1 MSVAA
6 LIKSERLRASFTGRS
21 EPMVDA
27 ERRAELVVGVAFAAA
42 AIALAVAGGRVR
54 ASQLPITALFVLGV
68 AAIGNVRFDVGAGFT
83 VPTQAVF
90 VPMLFAV
97 QVSLVPLL
105 IALALALGMAPAI
118 RAGRTPPSRMLSV
131 PGNSWFA
138 VGPSLVLLVA
148 HDQRP
153 NSHWG
158 ILLLALASQFACN
171 FSADAVRERL
181 RGGIT
186 TSELVEE
193 AWQVYLID
201 LALTPLGLLVAIAAV
216 GQHWVVVLIAPLFGM
231 LMWLSK
237 ERRARLE
244 QLVELSDAYRGTALL
259 LGDVVEADDTYT
271 GAHCKEVLNLALDVA
286 RELALDAKGRLKL
299 EFGALLHDVGKIAV
313 PKAIVNK
320 PGELSEGEW
329 EIIRAHTVE
338 GQRMLERVGGV
349 MGEIGQIVRSH
360 HERWDGKG
368 YPDGLRGEDIP
379 LEARIISCCDAFNA
393 MTTTRPYRE
402 AMPQSVAIAELLKN
416 AGTQFDPRI
425 VDALIAATGNSPA
438 TRQRQAA
445 AVRGSL
451 TRRSSDSRPLAA
463 GSGNL
468 SS

>member
-1 MSVAA
+1 MSVQA

-21 EPMVDA
+21 EPMVYA
-27 ERRAELVVGVAFAAA
+27 ERRGELVVGVAFAAA
-42 AIALAVAGGRVR
+42 AVALAVAGGPVR
-54 ASQLPITALFVLGV
+54 PSQLPIMALFVLGV

-105 IALALALGMAPAI
+105 VALSLALGTVPAI
-118 RAGRTPPSRMLSV
+118 LAGRRPPSRLLSV

-138 VGPSLVLLVA
+138 VGPSLVLLIA

-153 NSHWG
+153 DAHWG
-158 ILLLALASQFACN
+158 ILLLALAAQFACD

-216 GQHWVVVLIAPLFGM
+216 GRQWVVVLIAPLFGV
-231 LMWLSK
+231 LMWLSR

-271 GAHCKEVLNLALDVA
+271 GAHCKDVLNLALDVA
-286 RELALDAKGRLKL
+286 RELALDAKGRLKV
-299 EFGALLHDVGKIAV
+299 EFGALLHDIGKIAV

-368 YPDGLRGEDIP
+368 YPDGLRGQDIP

-402 AMPQSVAIAELLKN
+402 AMPQSVAVAELLKN
-416 AGTQFDPRI
+416 AGTQFDPRV
-425 VDALIAATGNSPA
+425 VDALIDAAERAPA
-438 TRQRQAA
+438 M
-445 AVRGSL
+445 
-451 TRRSSDSRPLAA
+451 TRRPA
-463 GSGNL
+463 GAVL
-468 SS
+468 EA